1 MRRPFKTAIVAFVSL
16 LAVSVL
22 WLVASKVFL
31 FRHPCDRLARV
42 LSRSRDGATVVGVFR
57 ACTVV
62 GTVVVER
69 VDLVTAHGRR
79 FRLLTFVPWGGEFPQ
94 GARVKAPFEPSATWL
109 SAHDVVIS
117 IGTVDRV
124 LQERPE
130 AAGIHVTYDVHMVL
144 SQR

>member
-1 MRRPFKTAIVAFVSL
+1 MRRPFKTAIVACGSL

-31 FRHPCDRLARV
+31 SRHPCDRLARV
-42 LSRSRDGATVVGVFR
+42 LSRSRDGATVVEVFR

-69 VDLVTAHGRR
+69 VDLVTANDRR
-79 FRLLTFVPWGGEFPQ
+79 FRLLTFVPWGGEVPQ
-94 GARVKAPFEPSATWL
+94 GVRVKAPIEPRATWL
-109 SAHDVVIS
+109 SAHDVIVS
-117 IGTVDRV
+117 IGTVDRI

-130 AAGIHVTYDVHMVL
+130 AAGVHVKYDVHMVL
-144 SQR
+144 SGR